1 MDALLMLEMD
11 IQPPRRADLALDA
24 GAGLQR
30 VRRVIVGVNNGA
42 LIARS
47 KHGSHRSVV
56 HGAEGVHPAVLREVV
71 VVDAHARAPYCRAA
85 ISGGVGNTEPRSN
98 RAAVIVRNAR
108 SKRNSQGTERD
119 RRRVLFLS
127 AAGSAEKAK
136 GGVVAQAEV
145 QRETGTHAPGILRV
159 KPQAAQTLREGA
171 VLSGKVGLSHV
182 HGGRRVGHIKT
193 WVVAEDK

>member
-11 IQPPRRADLALDA
+11 IQPPRPADLALDA

-30 VRRVIVGVNNGA
+30 IRRVIGGVNDGA

-47 KHGSHRSVV
+47 KRGANTSIIDS
-56 HGAEGVHPAVLREVV
+56 AEGVHPAVLREVV
-71 VVDAHARAPYCRAA
+71 VVDAHARAKYCRAA

-98 RAAVIVRNAR
+98 RAAIIVRNAR

-171 VLSGKVGLSHV
+171 VLSGKVGLGHI
-182 HGGRRVGHIKT
+182 HGDRGVGHVET
-193 WVVAEDK
+193 WVVSEDK